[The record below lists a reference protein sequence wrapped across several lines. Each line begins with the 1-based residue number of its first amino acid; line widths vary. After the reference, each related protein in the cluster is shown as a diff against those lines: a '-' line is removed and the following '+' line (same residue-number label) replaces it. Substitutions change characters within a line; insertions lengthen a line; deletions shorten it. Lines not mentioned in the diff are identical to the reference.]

1 LISESSEVEKSKTER
16 EKKKEEM
23 IYDETVEFAI

>member
-16 EKKKEEM
+16 ERKNEEM